1 MFQGT
6 GSDVGKSVLVAGL
19 CRALK
24 RRGKSVLP
32 FKPQNMSNNA
42 AIAED
47 GTEIGR
53 AQALQARACGV
64 KPQTDMNPVLLKP
77 QSDIGAQ
84 LIVNGEVKG
93 NYNARDYQALKPN
106 LLPEVIA
113 AFNRLRAEADIVL
126 VEGAG
131 SASEIN
137 LRDGD
142 IANMGFATAT
152 QTPVILIG
160 DIDRGGVIASITG
173 THALL
178 PEDEKKLLKGYL
190 INKFRGDV
198 SLFDN
203 AINILGDHT
212 GLPCFGI
219 VPYLQEAAALP
230 AEDSVVLETT
240 RAKTTDGTLKIAVPR
255 LLHIANFDDLDPL
268 IAESDV
274 TVVMVPPGSPLPGD
288 ADLIIL
294 PGTKATIPALNHFRD
309 QGWDIDLAAHIRR
322 GGHVLGICGGYQI
335 LGNAVDDPNGT
346 EGPAGKVPA
355 LSHLDVETTIAG
367 PKTLTEIRGDAW
379 NDLGSISGFEMHMGQ
394 TTGTDT
400 AKPFLDLGGRPDG
413 AINAGGTVIGCYIH
427 GLFAEDDFRHAFL
440 NQLQAR
446 ERGIE
451 NFQNTVERALDAIA
465 EQLEDALDIDGLLK
479 LAANQ

>member
-131 SASEIN
+131 SASEVN

-203 AINILGDHT
+203 ALDILKNRT
-212 GLPCFGI
+212 GLECFGI
-219 VPYLQEAAALP
+219 VPYLSEAMALP
-230 AEDSVVLETT
+230 AEDSVALE
-240 RAKTTDGTLKIAVPR
+240 RAQEPTSDGNIQIAVPQ

-268 IAESDV
+268 IAEPDV
-274 TVVMVPPGSPLPGD
+274 TVMMIPPGSPLPGD

-294 PGTKATIPALNHFRD
+294 PGTKATIPALNHFRA

-322 GGHVLGICGGYQI
+322 GGNVMGICGGYQI
-335 LGNAVDDPNGT
+335 LGNSIDDLKGT
-346 EGPAGKVPA
+346 EGPSGKVTA
-355 LSHLDVETTIAG
+355 LGHLDIETTIAG
-367 PKTLTEIRGDAW
+367 RKTLTEVSGVSC
-379 NDLGSISGFEMHMGQ
+379 NGLGNVTGFEMHMGQ

>member
-53 AQALQARACGV
+53 AQALQALACGV
-64 KPQTDMNPVLLKP
+64 KPRTDMNPVLLKP

-84 LIVNGEVKG
+84 LIVNGKVKG
-93 NYNARDYQALKPN
+93 NYNARDYQAVKPT
-106 LLPEVIA
+106 LLPDVTK
-113 AFNRLRAEADIVL
+113 AFDRLRTEADIVL

-131 SASEIN
+131 SASEVN

-142 IANMGFATAT
+142 IANMGFASAT

-178 PEDEKKLLKGYL
+178 PDDEKKLLKGYL
-190 INKFRGDV
+190 INKFRGDI
-198 SLFDN
+198 SLFNN
-203 AINILGDHT
+203 ALDILEDRT
-212 GLPCFGI
+212 NLPCFGI
-219 VPYLQEAAALP
+219 VPYLSEAKSLP
-230 AEDSVVLETT
+230 AEDSVGLESTSQ
-240 RAKTTDGTLKIAVPR
+240 KTSDGPIKIAVPQ

-268 IAESDV
+268 IAEPDV
-274 TVVMVPPGSPLPGD
+274 TVVIVPPGSPLPGD

-294 PGTKATIPALNHFRD
+294 PGTKATIPALNHFRE

-322 GGHVLGICGGYQI
+322 DGSVLGICGGYQI
-335 LGNAVDDPNGT
+335 LGNAINDPDGI
-346 EGPAGKVPA
+346 EGPAGKVKA
-355 LSHLDVETTIAG
+355 LGHLDIKTAIAG
-367 PKTLTEIRGDAW
+367 PKTLTEIMGSTC
-379 NDLGSISGFEMHMGQ
+379 NGLGSISGFAMHMGQ
-394 TTGTDT
+394 TTGAST
-400 AKPFLDLGGRPDG
+400 AKPFLDLAGQPDG
-413 AINAGGTVIGCYIH
+413 AISADGTIIGCYVH
-427 GLFAEDDFRHAFL
+427 GLFAEDNFRHAFL
-440 NQLQAR
+440 NRLRAR
-446 ERGIE
+446 DRGVE
-451 NFQNTVERALDAIA
+451 NFQNTIETALDAIA
-465 EQLEDALDIDGLLK
+465 IQLEDALDIDGLLK
-479 LAANQ
+479 LAANP

>member
-131 SASEIN
+131 SASEVN

-203 AINILGDHT
+203 ALDILKNRT
-212 GLPCFGI
+212 GLRMLWHRAVLTCSNRR
-219 VPYLQEAAALP
+219 LP
-230 AEDSVVLETT
+230 AEDSVALE
-240 RAKTTDGTLKIAVPR
+240 RAQEPTSDGTIQIAVPQ

-268 IAESDV
+268 IAEPDV
-274 TVVMVPPGSPLPGD
+274 TVMMIPPGSPLPGD

-294 PGTKATIPALNHFRD
+294 PGTKATIPALNHFRA

-322 GGHVLGICGGYQI
+322 GGNVMGICGGYQI
-335 LGNAVDDPNGT
+335 LGNSIDDLKGT
-346 EGPAGKVPA
+346 EGPSGKVTA
-355 LSHLDVETTIAG
+355 LGHLDIETTIAG
-367 PKTLTEIRGDAW
+367 PQ
-379 NDLGSISGFEMHMGQ
+379 N
-394 TTGTDT
+394 TD
-400 AKPFLDLGGRPDG
+400 GGEGRTP
-413 AINAGGTVIGCYIH
+413 GTVSAASLASRCIWDRRRAPTQRSHFSILVVARMARSMPVARSLVVIFTGS
-427 GLFAEDDFRHAFL
+427 
-440 NQLQAR
+440 LQKM
-446 ERGIE
+446 
-451 NFQNTVERALDAIA
+451 TSVMLS
-465 EQLEDALDIDGLLK
+465 
-479 LAANQ
+479 